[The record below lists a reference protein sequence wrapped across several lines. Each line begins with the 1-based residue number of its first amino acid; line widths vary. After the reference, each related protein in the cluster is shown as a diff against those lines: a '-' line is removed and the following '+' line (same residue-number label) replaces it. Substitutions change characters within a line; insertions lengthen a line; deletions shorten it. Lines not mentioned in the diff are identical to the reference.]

1 MVHTRIRTVAHYL
14 FGFTLRSV
22 RMTPKQIVGSPIFT
36 RLKKEIGEKAFSKV
50 VARRLRAVE
59 GDLLKQNVG
68 LAPHTYARLKR
79 EVSIVLH
86 IAASV
91 NFNADLVRFVL
102 SGAVINVEAQRLS
115 APYAKPWR
123 VEKFLYF
130 MPQATATQI
139 NVVAAL
145 EMQRISQEWGCIAH
159 VHVSTAYVNSD
170 RVLPNQKFVRE
181 KIYGLDF
188 DAEAVV
194 RDIQSNFGP
203 SSGNARNMFALEAF
217 QVRAGRHLHILFS
230 GRCSWLLAPVCCS
243 PAYCVMLLK
252 AKIMG
257 NFPNTYTLTKSMA
270 ENLLAKF
277 VKKAVVAAVLTL

>member
-1 MVHTRIRTVAHYL
+1 
-14 FGFTLRSV
+14 
-22 RMTPKQIVGSPIFT
+22 MTWKN
-36 RLKKEIGEKAFSKV
+36 EC
-50 VARRLRAVE
+50 
-59 GDLLKQNVG
+59 
-68 LAPHTYARLKR
+68 
-79 EVSIVLH
+79 
-86 IAASV
+86 ASS
-91 NFNADLVRFVL
+91 FV
-102 SGAVINVEAQRLS
+102 
-115 APYAKPWR
+115 
-123 VEKFLYF
+123 
-130 MPQATATQI
+130 PQATATEI

-145 EMQRISQEWGCIAH
+145 EMQRISRDWGCIAH

-203 SSGNARNMFALEAF
+203 GSGNARNMFALEAF
-217 QVRAGRHLHILFS
+217 QVRRKERGGGLLTSAVRIGCVRACVRSCFAFLFMPLFDA
-230 GRCSWLLAPVCCS
+230 RLLLCA
-243 PAYCVMLLK
+243 MLSK

-277 VKKAVVAAVLTL
+277 VVFQSCQ